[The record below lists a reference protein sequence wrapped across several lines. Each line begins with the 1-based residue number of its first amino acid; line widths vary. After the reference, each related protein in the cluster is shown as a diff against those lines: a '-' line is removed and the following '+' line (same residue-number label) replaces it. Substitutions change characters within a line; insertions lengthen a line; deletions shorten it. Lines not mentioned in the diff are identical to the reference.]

1 MRGRLTHPPGGR
13 LRAKSDFD
21 SAYGRGKRTGN
32 ALFGAVIC
40 RNERGRPRLGL
51 AVAVRVA
58 GSSVE
63 RNRIRRI
70 IRESFRLH
78 QHELPPVDI
87 VVSAKNQ
94 TRDAPG
100 PVLHTSLAALWK
112 RVIEQCAT
120 LPRSSSG
127 STSGP

>member
-1 MRGRLTHPPGGR
+1 MRARLTLPAERR
-13 LRAKSDFD
+13 LRAKRDFD
-21 SAYGRGKRTGN
+21 AAYSRGRRTGN
-32 ALFGAVIC
+32 ALFGVTTC
-40 RNERGRPRLGL
+40 RNEQGPRLGL

-78 QHELPPVDI
+78 QHELPALDI
-87 VVSAKNQ
+87 VVSARNPA
-94 TRDAPG
+94 RDAPG
-100 PVLHTSLAALWK
+100 PMLHASLAALWK

-120 LPRSSSG
+120 SPNS
-127 STSGP
+127 

>member
-1 MRGRLTHPPGGR
+1 
-13 LRAKSDFD
+13 
-21 SAYGRGKRTGN
+21 
-32 ALFGAVIC
+32 
-40 RNERGRPRLGL
+40 
-51 AVAVRVA
+51 VRVA
-58 GSSVE
+58 GNSVE

-78 QHELPPVDI
+78 QHELPAVDI

-100 PVLHTSLAALWK
+100 PVLHASLAALWK

-120 LPRSSSG
+120 LPRS
-127 STSGP
+127 

>member
-1 MRGRLTHPPGGR
+1 MEMRRLTLPAQGR

-21 SAYGRGKRTGN
+21 AAYARGRRLGN
-32 ALFGAVIC
+32 ALFGVTAR
-40 RNERGRPRLGL
+40 RNEQGRPRLGL

-78 QHELPPVDI
+78 QHEMPALDI
-87 VVSAKNQ
+87 VVSA
-94 TRDAPG
+94 RDRVRGLPG
-100 PVLHTSLAALWK
+100 AELHASLAALWK
-112 RVIEQCAT
+112 KVIEQCAT
-120 LPRSSSG
+120 PPRS
-127 STSGP
+127 